1 MKAYAK
7 FSAHPKRGWACCFS
21 QSALEDAGSD
31 ARCGDVTASCHSRK
45 VMEAGS
51 DAGSGWLEV
60 RDVCRI
66 RSAQASS
73 QPRVLPGVVAIS
85 GCPVPIVE
93 GMNCSGPTSGTWAE
107 PTQRWAYMS
116 DNATCSS
123 AGAGG
128 RSRRGFSFM
137 THAPQLGN
145 E

>member
-1 MKAYAK
+1 MPNL
-7 FSAHPKRGWACCFS
+7 AHAPNEAGRAAFLR
-21 QSALEDAGSD
+21 SALEDAASD

-73 QPRVLPGVVAIS
+73 QPRALPGVMAIS

-93 GMNCSGPTSGTWAE
+93 GMNCSGPASGTWAE
-107 PTQRWAYMS
+107 PTQRWA
-116 DNATCSS
+116 
-123 AGAGG
+123 
-128 RSRRGFSFM
+128 
-137 THAPQLGN
+137 
-145 E
+145 